1 MTYTPLKYYFGKDLA
16 ELLSS
21 KITAIYPSFDAK
33 DFIETVAKRVD
44 PLELKARV
52 EVISDGLREHLP
64 QPFDAAIDI
73 LLQII
78 GPPNPNETGMFNEGY
93 WLMPVAFFVEKYGID
108 HFETSM
114 RAIYE
119 ITQRNTGEY
128 AIRPFIEK
136 YPEQTL
142 CVMHQ
147 WSTDASFHVR
157 RLASEGARPRLPW
170 AKKLDMF
177 IADPIPVLPILE
189 NLNRDPSKFVQKS
202 VANHLNDILKD
213 NYETGMR
220 VLRKWSEHP
229 APETKWIIKHA
240 LRNQKKLENPEALA
254 LLDSLT

>member
-93 WLMPVAFFVEKYGID
+93 WLMPVAFFVEK
-108 HFETSM
+108 
-114 RAIYE
+114 
-119 ITQRNTGEY
+119 
-128 AIRPFIEK
+128 
-136 YPEQTL
+136 
-142 CVMHQ
+142 
-147 WSTDASFHVR
+147 
-157 RLASEGARPRLPW
+157 
-170 AKKLDMF
+170 
-177 IADPIPVLPILE
+177 
-189 NLNRDPSKFVQKS
+189 
-202 VANHLNDILKD
+202 
-213 NYETGMR
+213 
-220 VLRKWSEHP
+220 
-229 APETKWIIKHA
+229 
-240 LRNQKKLENPEALA
+240 
-254 LLDSLT
+254 